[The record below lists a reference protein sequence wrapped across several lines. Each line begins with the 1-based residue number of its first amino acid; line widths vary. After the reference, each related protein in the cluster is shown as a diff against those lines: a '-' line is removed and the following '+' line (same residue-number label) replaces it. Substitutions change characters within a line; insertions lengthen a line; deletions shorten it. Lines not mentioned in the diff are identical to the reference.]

1 MPNHSHLLLRT
12 GLTSILNLMR
22 QLLTGYG
29 MPKNESEWY
38 VYMVRCRDGKL
49 YTGIATNVDRRF
61 AEHQS
66 GKGAKYLR
74 GRAPLK
80 LAFKK
85 RIGSRSLALK
95 VERLIKRLPKN
106 KKEMVVATGI
116 VLDQVLSRRK

>member
-1 MPNHSHLLLRT
+1 
-12 GLTSILNLMR
+12 
-22 QLLTGYG
+22 
-29 MPKNESEWY
+29 
-38 VYMVRCRDGKL
+38 MVRCRDGKL

-74 GRAPLK
+74 GRVPLK

-106 KKEMVVATGI
+106 KKERVVATGI
-116 VLDQVLSRRK
+116 VLDQVLKRRK